1 MYTKFNSSEYKP
13 MAPGVRM
20 RPLVY
25 EQKTILCEFLLEH
38 GHQLAHHNHPYEQ
51 TGYLVSGKLRF
62 HIGEEYFDTVPGDSW
77 CIPENVFHDVY
88 VIEDSHVVELFSP
101 IRPDYL
107 PENLK

>member
-1 MYTKFNSSEYKP
+1 MSYSMYTKFNTSEYKST
-13 MAPGVRM
+13 APGVRM

-38 GHQLAHHNHPYEQ
+38 GHQLAHHNHPYD
-51 TGYLVSGKLRF
+51 LISGKLRF
-62 HIGEEYFDTVPGDSW
+62 HIGEEYFDTLPGDSW

-88 VIEDSHVVELFSP
+88 VIEDSHLVELFSP

-107 PENLK
+107 PENTK